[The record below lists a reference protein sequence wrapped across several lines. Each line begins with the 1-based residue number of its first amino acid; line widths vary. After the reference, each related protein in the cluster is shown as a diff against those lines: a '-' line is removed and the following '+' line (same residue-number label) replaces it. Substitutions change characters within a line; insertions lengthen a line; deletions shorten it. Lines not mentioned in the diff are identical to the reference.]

1 MTVSVSNITQRF
13 VSGVGGVGG
22 GVTIKRTALSVSS
35 IYFGDAC
42 FSHIM

>member
-13 VSGVGGVGG
+13 VSGVGGVG